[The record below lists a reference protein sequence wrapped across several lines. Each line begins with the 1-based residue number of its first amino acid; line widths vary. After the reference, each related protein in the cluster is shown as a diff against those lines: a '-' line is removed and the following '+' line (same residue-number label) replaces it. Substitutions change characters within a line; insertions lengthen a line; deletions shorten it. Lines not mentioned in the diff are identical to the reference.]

1 MKKVDFWYIGVLKS
15 LPSYL
20 LQNLWQRP
28 KENVDHDRAPT
39 EIKNINVSKIATVAN
54 LVIINKNEKL
64 ELMMSSSLSLLD
76 LTSWTLLGQLE
87 CIS

>member
-1 MKKVDFWYIGVLKS
+1 M
-15 LPSYL
+15 
-20 LQNLWQRP
+20 
-28 KENVDHDRAPT
+28 DHDRAPT
-39 EIKNINVSKIATVAN
+39 EIKNINDSKIATVAN

-64 ELMMSSSLSLLD
+64 ELAMSSSLSLLD